1 MVVHGGQI
9 PSDGTGHR
17 LGGLR
22 FVVALPLGIL
32 VILGAENSR
41 IVHTIDGWV
50 AHVWMALLDLL
61 VVLIQ
66 KSAILSISLVLMKAI
81 GFIHFGE
88 LFWKTTTTL
97 SWDLCSSPCI
107 LSITMVVPRAIV
119 VAGSIVIAF
128 HPLLGVTSA
137 LRLSSSGAIVAS
149 TSAVLMHIDALSLYV

>member
-17 LGGLR
+17 LGGLQ

-32 VILGAENSR
+32 VILGAENGR
-41 IVHTIDGWV
+41 IVHTIDGRV

-88 LFWKTTTTL
+88 LF
-97 SWDLCSSPCI
+97 
-107 LSITMVVPRAIV
+107 
-119 VAGSIVIAF
+119 
-128 HPLLGVTSA
+128 
-137 LRLSSSGAIVAS
+137 
-149 TSAVLMHIDALSLYV
+149 